1 MYQFYTPIT
10 PFCGMLLKVHV
21 LVLVKVHLVNRSSS
35 MTCSWLFKSWPPQ
48 NNWRFLGW
56 RMLWHQPTWCL
67 GGYFLGGILPQ
78 KWPKIEAT
86 VNDYS
91 KIVIF
96 SYFSAVCKKGFG
108 GFLTFERPSSWL
120 DEILVCVH
128 TILRI
133 LGPQNRLYKENLSKQ
148 TLQYLY
154 TIKTPGC

>member
-1 MYQFYTPIT
+1 
-10 PFCGMLLKVHV
+10 MLLKVHV

-108 GFLTFERPSSWL
+108 GFWRFLDFWTSQQLTGWDIGICSHHPKN
-120 DEILVCVH
+120 
-128 TILRI
+128 LRT
-133 LGPQNRLYKENLSKQ
+133 SKSIVQ
-148 TLQYLY
+148 RKP
-154 TIKTPGC
+154 IKTNAAIPIHHQNPGLLGGPHEC